1 MSTYAVKV
9 DTKGYIFGVKEN
21 TSNALLQ
28 KIVIDRQMSDH
39 GKAILEF
46 TIAKTDNPA
55 DGDGIIAKDKP
66 VSIYYGYFPTDKV
79 PVFNENDKIID
90 CYYLFKVRKR
100 IIKNKTDCTLAVEV
114 ELRSADMYIDKE
126 KGNSCYTA
134 RKLLNDIINTACET
148 TKGKVT
154 VNTGLKQLLSYEGS
168 GTPYTELRHPYLVR
182 HNETMYEFIRRTAN
196 KSGEYLYFEG
206 GKLCLG
212 LSSHP
217 IGDWST
223 SGVIEVKNWNSIST
237 EYTSETLYGD
247 SRNGSGITRDEYS
260 NTIEKDKYDSESDER
275 GVLTPFYYEF
285 VNTITHAETIGALI
299 VGLLA
304 TEYKYFGIPGALSTV
319 LGYAKKNNEKY
330 NSNYFPD
337 KIEENRKDQY
347 GSSNNKFTQFATN
360 SEKYSGKVNEILNKG
375 VTSTYY
381 NNIAQMQAA
390 VSRELLV
397 AEATGK
403 HNHIALGKAFR
414 WGNKS
419 WISVGSEIEV
429 ALNNQTSTDFK
440 MKEKAIFAPMLAI
453 SGTKQEIA
461 VAPVCCKHV
470 LRVRG
475 GDTAK
480 VEDSADPQRMGRV
493 RVKFPWSDTATP
505 WIPNLSLHAT
515 KGGGTHFMPQ
525 KGDTVMIE
533 YEEGNVEK
541 PYIAGSMFTSDCPP
555 KFGTRKYQGV
565 ISNHH
570 GHSIRFLSPDNT
582 LNYLNGA
589 FPAVGFIR
597 GFAPQ
602 VMGNA
607 AGKDSP
613 IAKALG
619 GIEFTDEYGL
629 FKLSASSDNRE
640 VVIDS
645 PVGSVSINAYTG
657 ININAP
663 NGDVVIEGMDV
674 EIRARNAVN
683 INSGADTKKAGVGTL
698 KNLTDAL
705 SNSILDSFKM
715 PLLRSLVVQIA
726 TLLRFFRAENNIAL
740 KSAGDMKIE
749 VGKWKKAKSG
759 TFADGFKGVWKNGM
773 WSKVFNAER
782 YDLTKMFGR
791 GEPSKISFI
800 THNAGEVK
808 SEEFNQNLIDN
819 NNEVDNNMGD
829 LNKKHNKKHNI
840 LIFDNNDNLDNE
852 SSNNKN
858 INNEEDNK
866 SIKQNNSEKDE
877 NEMGEKD
884 DPILKQHEL
893 IIQNKNKNDN
903 IISNEIEYY

>member
-9 DTKGYIFGVKEN
+9 DSKEYILGLRKK
-21 TSNALLQ
+21 TSNILLQ
-28 KIVIDRQMSDH
+28 KIVINRHVSDH

-46 TIAKTDNPA
+46 TIANTDKPQK
-55 DGDGIIAKDKP
+55 GDEIIEKDKS
-66 VSIYYGYFPTDKV
+66 VSIYYGDLSIDKDPKKD
-79 PVFNENDKIID
+79 PVFIEKDKIID

-100 IIKNKTDCTLAVEV
+100 IIKNKTNCTLAVEV

-134 RKLLNDIINTACET
+134 GKLLNDIINPACGT
-148 TKGKVT
+148 TGVKVA
-154 VNTGLKQLLSYEGS
+154 VNSGLKQLLSYGVL
-168 GTPYTELRHPYLVR
+168 GNPYTELRHPYLVR

-217 IGDWST
+217 IGDWSK
-223 SGVIEVKNWNSIST
+223 SGEIEVKNWDSIST
-237 EYTSETLYGD
+237 EYTGETIYSD
-247 SRNGSGITRDEYS
+247 SSNGSGITRDEYS
-260 NTIEKDKYDSESDER
+260 NTIEKDKYDSESGER
-275 GVLTPFYYEF
+275 DVLSPFHTEF
-285 VNTITHAETIGALI
+285 VDTITHAAGWGEMII
-299 VGLLA
+299 SLLM
-304 TEYKYFGIPGALSTV
+304 TEYKYFGIPGAKSTV
-319 LGYAKKNNEKY
+319 LGYAKAANKKY
-330 NSNYFPD
+330 NLKYFPD
-337 KIEENRKDQY
+337 QIAENSKDQY
-347 GSSNNKFTQFATN
+347 GSSNNKYTQFATN
-360 SEKYSGKVNEILNKG
+360 SEKYSGKVNVILNKG

-381 NNIAQMQAA
+381 NNIAQMQAV

-414 WGNKS
+414 WGDKS

-429 ALNNQTSTDFK
+429 VLNNQTSTEFK
-440 MKEKAIFAPMLAI
+440 MKEKAIFAPMFAI

-475 GDTAK
+475 GDTAE

-493 RVKFPWSDTATP
+493 RVKFPWSNTATP

-541 PYIAGSMFTSDCPP
+541 PYIAGSMFTSKRPP
-555 KFGTRKYQGV
+555 KYGTRKYQGV

-570 GHSIRFLSPDNT
+570 GHCIRFFSPDNT

-589 FPAVGFIR
+589 LPAVGFIR

-607 AGKDSP
+607 AGKDRP

-629 FKLSASSDNRE
+629 FKLAASSDNRE

-674 EIRARNAVN
+674 TIKGRNAVN
-683 INSGADTKKAGVGTL
+683 ISSGADTKDIYDTKEIWSTIFNPIVDTL
-698 KNLTDAL
+698 ID
-705 SNSILDSFKM
+705 M
-715 PLLRSLVVQIA
+715 PLLRSVIIQIL
-726 TLLRFFRAENNIAL
+726 TFSKKFRADNNIAL
-740 KSAGDMKIE
+740 KSSGKMKIE
-749 VGKWKKAKSG
+749 VGKWKDENNKEK
-759 TFADGFKGVWKNGM
+759 TFGIWNSLKKEIFTKTFEHIKEALKKEKLLPKINFLTHEVLPVNDDEGLLYDENIVEENYYGKNED
-773 WSKVFNAER
+773 KEKKEEEKLINNKIEEHEEKNN
-782 YDLTKMFGR
+782 DKKR
-791 GEPSKISFI
+791 GSVI
-800 THNAGEVK
+800 
-808 SEEFNQNLIDN
+808 LIDESN
-819 NNEVDNNMGD
+819 SSNE
-829 LNKKHNKKHNI
+829 NI
-840 LIFDNNDNLDNE
+840 LNQIKKNND
-852 SSNNKN
+852 
-858 INNEEDNK
+858 
-866 SIKQNNSEKDE
+866 
-877 NEMGEKD
+877 
-884 DPILKQHEL
+884 
-893 IIQNKNKNDN
+893 IIN
-903 IISNEIEYY
+903 IIKNEIE